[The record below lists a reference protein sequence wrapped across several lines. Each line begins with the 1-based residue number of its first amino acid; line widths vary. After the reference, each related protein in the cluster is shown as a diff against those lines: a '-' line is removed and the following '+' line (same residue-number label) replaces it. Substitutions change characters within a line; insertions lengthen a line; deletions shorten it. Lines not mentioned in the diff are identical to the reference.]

1 MKTDTEI
8 RVDGRKGIL
17 ALLQR
22 PVGSFEKGDFCLLQP
37 SPHPKDYEGKGI
49 TQEDLL
55 WQIDTIERGN

>member
-22 PVGSFEKGDFCLLQP
+22 PVGSFEKGV
-37 SPHPKDYEGKGI
+37 GKS
-49 TQEDLL
+49 L
-55 WQIDTIERGN
+55 